1 MSSKMTLAEGL
12 KARKR
17 LKGELA
23 KITKKMQESCSY
35 QDSKIPEWDFVTE
48 SNNLVNVT
56 RELVQLEGKIA
67 KANALRSVKVP
78 SNFVATMP
86 NVESISLAEAIR
98 WCSEIKSEITLI
110 NSLYLK
116 SGSEKSKESVWDD
129 NINKAVYREV
139 ETIWI
144 SKMTEKQKDETISL
158 LEEMF
163 SSMDRVIERVNNSS
177 TI

>member
-1 MSSKMTLAEGL
+1 MEKMRLSEALRTRKQL
-12 KARKR
+12 KSNLKKYSERFVKNVSYISDKEPEFSFTDDLDCYR
-17 LKGELA
+17 LTVMEL
-23 KITKKMQESCSY
+23 IS
-35 QDSKIPEWDFVTE
+35 
-48 SNNLVNVT
+48 
-56 RELVQLEGKIA
+56 LEGKIA
-67 KANALRSVKVP
+67 KANALRTVKVP
-78 SNFVATMP
+78 ENWNDRILVDQ
-86 NVESISLAEAIR
+86 ISLAEAIR
-98 WCSEIKSEITLI
+98 YCSEIKSEITLI
-110 NSLYLK
+110 KSLYLK

>member
-1 MSSKMTLAEGL
+1 MEKMRLSEAL
-12 KARKR
+12 RARKQ
-17 LKGELA
+17 LKSKLKKYSERFVKNVSYISDKEPEFSFTDDLELYRQTTA
-23 KITKKMQESCSY
+23 
-35 QDSKIPEWDFVTE
+35 
-48 SNNLVNVT
+48 
-56 RELVQLEGKIA
+56 ELVQLEAKIA
-67 KANALRSVKVP
+67 KANALRTVNVP
-78 SNFVATMP
+78 DNWLERIFRDQ
-86 NVESISLAEAIR
+86 ISLAEAIR

-139 ETIWI
+139 ETIWV